1 MHLSY
6 WICAAVTAASA
17 FVSLGFAIA
26 ALITSTQTS
35 AVASRYAFV
44 RSTALALGATVG
56 LFAMSVPFL
65 AGIALT
71 MTLVQAGDAS
81 IGVSIRDRVKTI
93 GPAITALINL
103 AALTWVL
110 AG

>member
-6 WICAAVTAASA
+6 WICAGVTAASA
-17 FVSLGFAIA
+17 FVSLGFAIGTLTA
-26 ALITSTQTS
+26 SAQSG

-44 RSTALALGATVG
+44 RSLALALVATAS

-65 AGIALT
+65 VAVGVA
-71 MTLVQAGDAS
+71 MTVVQAGDAA
-81 IGVSIRDRVKTI
+81 IGGGIRDRVKTI

-103 AALTWVL
+103 AALIWVL